1 MAISNSDFA
10 KTLGMP
16 PEWAAKA
23 AAFADAKGLSLAARE
38 VVATFKDAWVGQ
50 DGRRRDPSLMLV
62 VSADA
67 LMALALRERNFAPI
81 CTEFT
86 EDGREWTDV
95 WINGTP
101 PAACRVTFEVE
112 GITQPVRIVHTLAE
126 YTQGTLTPTQRKMPA
141 LMLAKATRSLGVRQI
156 APTATGGL
164 MTEEE
169 AHAVDAATDAEVEHV
184 AEVVDAVTPTQDV
197 ESKGTKM
204 TRSEQYAAR
213 KAELVAVGKALR
225 ADCGDDAAGV
235 LATAIKELGCNPEA
249 LTAANLKALLAVAKQ
264 ARADHD
270 AKAATTGDA
279 IAPEAAAAMDAATDA
294 RTRADAA
301 APNTASQGSHAEA
314 QAAWAQIGAQGDEN
328 ASAGDT
334 PADEFVI

>member
-1 MAISNSDFA
+1 MAISNSEFA

-50 DGRRRDPSLMLV
+50 DGKRRDPSLMLV

-67 LMALALRERNFAPI
+67 LMAMALRERNFAPI

-86 EDGREWTDV
+86 DDGREWTDV
-95 WINGTP
+95 WINASP
-101 PAACRVTFEVE
+101 PAACRVTFEVQ
-112 GITQPVRIVHTLAE
+112 GITQPVRIVHTLSE

-169 AHAVDAATDAEVEHV
+169 AHAVDAAVDAEVEKVEKVV
-184 AEVVDAVTPTQDV
+184 AAVTPAPDKAAKGAS
-197 ESKGTKM
+197 SK
-204 TRSEQYAAR
+204 TRAQVHAER
-213 KAELVAVGKALR
+213 KDELVAAGKALR
-225 ADCGDDAAGV
+225 ADCGAEAAAV
-235 LATAIKELGCNPEA
+235 LGGAIKARGCDPA
-249 LTAANLKALLAVAKQ
+249 KLSAADLKALLAVADRERKKFEAREQQ
-264 ARADHD
+264 AVPAEADALD
-270 AKAATTGDA
+270 AAFEAAVS
-279 IAPEAAAAMDAATDA
+279 APEPNTASKGSH
-294 RTRADAA
+294 ADAA
-301 APNTASQGSHAEA
+301 A
-314 QAAWAQIGAQGDEN
+314 AWAGIGSPDSGGD
-328 ASAGDT
+328 AG
-334 PADEFVI
+334 DEFVI